1 MPISMNYQDMTFQNR
16 SIPMIEL
23 WIALVLTWN
32 PSVQRVIDK
41 EFNTEKECWDYYE
54 TEIAPDTTLAEEKWG
69 KQNLTS
75 QNRRPDKNFHFK
87 TNWNYPVRTYKGL
100 STTKSGKDQVWL
112 SCEPKQ
118 PKIYNE

>member
-1 MPISMNYQDMTFQNR
+1 MV
-16 SIPMIEL
+16 EL
-23 WIALVLTWN
+23 WIALVLTWT
-32 PSVQRVIDK
+32 PVVERVVDK
-41 EFNTEKECWDYYE
+41 EFNSEKECWDYYE
-54 TEIAPDTTLAEEKWG
+54 VEIAPDTTVGEGKWG

-87 TNWNYPVRTYKGL
+87 TNWTYPIRTYKGL
-100 STTKSGKDQVWL
+100 SVTLSGKDQVWL